1 MTGQQEYKLQMVRN
15 VEWKHSHIQINLMIF
30 NFYNFHQTLEV
41 LMNHLKPWLAS
52 FAEMQLSSFFSRFHS
67 DQANGRGFKLF
78 SPIQIVK
85 KELKI
90 IFWLLIVLI
99 ADYEWKIVDKEMKTL
114 CKYKMVPCTVMGD
127 IISTH
132 KVICSLNIKDF
143 WIFSVKI
150 FKIAEYTLGATF
162 EDIEM
167 CNAVDV
173 GRNVW
178 EPNWNCLLL
187 CCRSEETIDHWKE
200 ILLPSG
206 KENYLAITYLATTI
220 MY

>member
-1 MTGQQEYKLQMVRN
+1 
-15 VEWKHSHIQINLMIF
+15 
-30 NFYNFHQTLEV
+30 
-41 LMNHLKPWLAS
+41 
-52 FAEMQLSSFFSRFHS
+52 MQKCNCQVFFFSFS
-67 DQANGRGFKLF
+67 DQANRHGFKLF
-78 SPIQIVK
+78 APIQIVK

-90 IFWLLIVLI
+90 IVLTFDCT
-99 ADYEWKIVDKEMKTL
+99 DYEWKIVDKEMKTL

>member
-1 MTGQQEYKLQMVRN
+1 
-15 VEWKHSHIQINLMIF
+15 
-30 NFYNFHQTLEV
+30 
-41 LMNHLKPWLAS
+41 
-52 FAEMQLSSFFSRFHS
+52 MQKCNCQVFFFSFS
-67 DQANGRGFKLF
+67 DQANGHGFKLF
-78 SPIQIVK
+78 PPIQIVK

-90 IFWLLIVLI
+90 IVLTFDCT
-99 ADYEWKIVDKEMKTL
+99 DYEWKIVDKEMKTL
-114 CKYKMVPCTVMGD
+114 CKYKMVPCTVMAD

-150 FKIAEYTLGATF
+150 FKIAEYTSGATF

>member
-1 MTGQQEYKLQMVRN
+1 M
-15 VEWKHSHIQINLMIF
+15 
-30 NFYNFHQTLEV
+30 
-41 LMNHLKPWLAS
+41 
-52 FAEMQLSSFFSRFHS
+52 
-67 DQANGRGFKLF
+67 
-78 SPIQIVK
+78 
-85 KELKI
+85 
-90 IFWLLIVLI
+90 FWLLIVLI
-99 ADYEWKIVDKEMKTL
+99 MNVRDHPLVDKEMKTL
-114 CKYKMVPCTVMGD
+114 CKYKMVPCTVMAD